1 MSETV
6 GDESY
11 KGTYSMPTTLATHK
25 ASLPCS
31 YGNQTKMAHRQC
43 LADFDTGA
51 KWGKL
56 DAQECMPKSDTTF
69 KLGELNTVRKLV
81 LLRPFCK
88 RG

>member
-6 GDESY
+6 GDVSY
-11 KGTYSMPTTLATHK
+11 KGTYTMPTTLATHK

-56 DAQECMPKSDTTF
+56 DVQECMPKSDTTF
-69 KLGELNTVRKLV
+69 KLGELNTVRNLS
-81 LLRPFCK
+81 C
-88 RG
+88 